1 MIYLVSEDPISSTS
15 NEMDSTK
22 VKSVTDPPI
31 DVLDRISTIDTD
43 AELLGISISAESH
56 EKIEENVYDLVND
69 LETLLGESTDAF
81 TIPSRST
88 PAPQPKTEGKCFR

>member
-1 MIYLVSEDPISSTS
+1 MSEDPISSTS

-22 VKSVTDPPI
+22 IKNITDPPA
-31 DVLDRISTIDTD
+31 DVVDRISTIDTD

-69 LETLLGESTDAF
+69 LETLLGESTDTF

-88 PAPQPKTEGKCFR
+88 PASQQKIEGKC